1 MRSAH
6 VLLLNDLS
14 KKVQFS
20 ELYISELFQSFEGF
34 GIVDGRCWTCT
45 IWLTPSFIFLDLYS
59 MSIYWVVMEDLYKP
73 SLCKAWHVG
82 SVQFPIIERRNEA
95 QIIVHSSMCH

>member
-1 MRSAH
+1 
-6 VLLLNDLS
+6 
-14 KKVQFS
+14 
-20 ELYISELFQSFEGF
+20 
-34 GIVDGRCWTCT
+34 
-45 IWLTPSFIFLDLYS
+45 